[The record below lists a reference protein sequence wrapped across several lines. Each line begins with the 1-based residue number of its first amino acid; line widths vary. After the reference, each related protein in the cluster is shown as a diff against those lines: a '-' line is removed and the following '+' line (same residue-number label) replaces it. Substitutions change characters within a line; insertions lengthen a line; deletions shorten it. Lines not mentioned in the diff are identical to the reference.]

1 MAIAAKPAQPNCLI
15 LDWLCIAFDSRSIT
29 KQPAPSAESA
39 SRTSGLLTAPF
50 AAQSNTFRRP
60 CDSIDNKMAQFADI
74 FSTRPVLADGAMGTV
89 LYARGVFINRCYD
102 ELNLS
107 DPNLILSIH
116 EDYLQ
121 AGAEIL
127 ETNTFGANRFRLTR
141 HGLASKVAEINAA
154 GVKLA
159 RQAVD
164 HLQEKQAGTAYVAG
178 SIGPLGV
185 RLEPLGKTG
194 LDEARDAFAEQIRA
208 LADAGVDMLIIETMP
223 ALNEAREAL
232 LAAEETAPQLP
243 VLVMVTVD
251 DESNCLD
258 GSSPQQAAALLTE
271 WGADAIGVNCSTG
284 PSTVLTAIEAMRSAT
299 TLPLAAMPNAGMPR
313 AIEGRNIYL
322 CSPEYMASFARKAI
336 AAGAQ
341 IVGGC
346 CGTTPNHIRAMRS
359 AMRAIDAQARVSDGG
374 KHAEISTET
383 PPAPLGQ
390 RSRIGSL
397 VEQGGFVTLVEIVP
411 PKGIDCS
418 KEIEGARLLAQLGVH
433 AINVP
438 DSPRASARMS
448 AQSLCIQIQQHTGI
462 ETILHYTCRD
472 RNVLSIQSDLLGAS
486 SIGLRNILCL
496 TGDPPKLGN
505 YPDATAVF
513 DVDAIGLVNIVRR
526 LNHGLDIGSNSIA
539 ASTNFTIGVAANPGV
554 PDIEHELRRFA
565 YKVEAGAEYSI
576 TQPVFDL
583 RLLEEFLNRIES
595 FRIPVIAGIWPLTS
609 LRNAEF
615 MKNDLRVSM
624 PEEIML
630 RMAQADTPDAARKEG
645 ILIAQEMLEAVRPM
659 VQGVQVSAPFG
670 RYTAAAEVIASVLP
684 QAASLTE

>member
-1 MAIAAKPAQPNCLI
+1 MPKFTDI
-15 LDWLCIAFDSRSIT
+15 F
-29 KQPAPSAESA
+29 A
-39 SRTSGLLTAPF
+39 SRP
-50 AAQSNTFRRP
+50 
-60 CDSIDNKMAQFADI
+60 M
-74 FSTRPVLADGAMGTV
+74 LADGAMGTV

-107 DPNLILSIH
+107 DPNLILSVH
-116 EDYLQ
+116 EEYLQ
-121 AGAEIL
+121 AGADIL
-127 ETNTFGANRFRLTR
+127 ESNTFGANRFRLSR
-141 HGLASKVAEINAA
+141 HGLGGKVADINTA
-154 GVKLA
+154 GVRIA
-159 RQAVD
+159 REAVA
-164 HLQEKQAGTAYVAG
+164 HLKEKQAGEAWVAG
-178 SIGPLGV
+178 SVGPLGV
-185 RLEPLGKTG
+185 RLEPLGKTS
-194 LDEARDAFAEQIRA
+194 LEEARAAFAEQIRA
-208 LADAGVDMLIIETMP
+208 LAEAGADMIFIETMP
-223 ALNEAREAL
+223 ALNEAHEALQAAREA
-232 LAAEETAPQLP
+232 APNLP

-284 PSTVLTAIEAMRSAT
+284 PSTVLTAIEAMRPAT
-299 TLPLAAMPNAGMPR
+299 TLPLVAMPNAGMPR
-313 AIEGRNIYL
+313 AVEGRNIYL

-359 AMRAIDAQARVSDGG
+359 AMRAIDAQARVTEG
-374 KHAEISTET
+374 AATAALSTET

-397 VEQGGFVTLVEIVP
+397 VEQGKFITLVEIVP
-411 PKGIDCS
+411 PRGIDCS
-418 KEIEGARLLAQLGVH
+418 REIEGAQLLASLGVH

-472 RNVLSIQSDLLGAS
+472 RNILSIQSDLLGAS
-486 SIGLRNILCL
+486 SIGLHNILCL

-513 DVDAIGLVNIVRR
+513 DVDAIGLVNLVRR
-526 LNHGLDIGSNSIA
+526 LNHGLDIGSNSIG

-554 PDIEHELRRFA
+554 PDIEHELRRFE
-565 YKVEAGAEYSI
+565 YKVEAGAEYAI

-583 RLLEEFLNRIES
+583 RLLEDFLKRIER

-630 RMAQADTPDAARKEG
+630 RMAQADTPDAARQEG
-645 ILIAQEMLEAVRPM
+645 IRIAQEMLEAVRPY

-670 RYTAAAEVIASVLP
+670 RYNTAAEVIASVLP
-684 QAASLTE
+684 KAPAVTE